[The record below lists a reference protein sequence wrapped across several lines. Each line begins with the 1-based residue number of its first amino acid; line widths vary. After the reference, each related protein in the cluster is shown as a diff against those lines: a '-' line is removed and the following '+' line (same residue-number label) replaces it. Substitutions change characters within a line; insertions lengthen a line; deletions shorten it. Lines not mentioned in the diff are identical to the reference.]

1 MYSLIHIS
9 PRLPKIHIF
18 SFPCKPL
25 YVGNSMKIAIKFFQ
39 TLVIAVAI
47 SVTLLSIPGM
57 AAPAA
62 AQECNGPAVLPRSH
76 GMSRIN
82 VKDFNKSM
90 DYYQNTLKLKC
101 NPTFFT
107 PPIGQ
112 SSISP
117 TARKQVSGSI
127 LASLLNR
134 KTFRCNFKPSRRD
147 CLDELR
153 FLPLHNLN

>member
-1 MYSLIHIS
+1 
-9 PRLPKIHIF
+9 
-18 SFPCKPL
+18 
-25 YVGNSMKIAIKFFQ
+25 MKIAIKFFQ

-76 GMSRIN
+76 GMVSRIN

-107 PPIGQ
+107 PPYWAEFYQPDSPEASIG
-112 SSISP
+112 I
-117 TARKQVSGSI
+117 
-127 LASLLNR
+127 N
-134 KTFRCNFKPSRRD
+134 PSQPF
-147 CLDELR
+147 ESKNV
-153 FLPLHNLN
+153 PL